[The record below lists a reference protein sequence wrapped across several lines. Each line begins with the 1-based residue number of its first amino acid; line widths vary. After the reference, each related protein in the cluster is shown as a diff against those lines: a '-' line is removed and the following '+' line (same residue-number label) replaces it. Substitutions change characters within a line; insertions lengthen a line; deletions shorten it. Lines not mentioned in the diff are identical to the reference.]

1 MRHLHCIA
9 QGDEEGDCFR
19 VCLAMVLNV
28 DPLFVP
34 HFAEIHKGKD
44 SFHDEADAWLAQF
57 GLVQGNAIFA
67 PNGDIV
73 DFVSQIPIFINNIS
87 PGCPAIVAGAT
98 ERGRHSAVAWNGIW
112 YDPARGVEPGE
123 TLITGVPEGEEG
135 FWFTFISVGPNF
147 KLPVK
152 HDGY

>member
-19 VCLAMVLNV
+19 TCLAMVLNV
-28 DPLFVP
+28 DPAFIP
-34 HFAEIHKGKD
+34 NFAQMVKGKE
-44 SFHDEADAWLAQF
+44 SFHDEVDAWLSQF

-67 PNGDIV
+67 PDGDTAS
-73 DFVSQIPIFINNIS
+73 FVSQIPMFINNIS

-98 ERGRHSAVAWNGIW
+98 ETGRHSAVAWNGIW
-112 YDPARGVEPGE
+112 YDPARGVDRGE
-123 TLITGVPEGEEG
+123 TIITHVSEGEDG
-135 FWFTFISVGPNF
+135 FWFTFISVAHNF